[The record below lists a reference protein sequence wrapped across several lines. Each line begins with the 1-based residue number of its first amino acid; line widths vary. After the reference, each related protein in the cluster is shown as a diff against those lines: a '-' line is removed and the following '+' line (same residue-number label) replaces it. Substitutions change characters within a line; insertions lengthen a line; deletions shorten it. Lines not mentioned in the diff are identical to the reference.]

1 MAVTLTSTGVPAPQ
15 VYSGLKTLASAAVS
29 ASAGLYTAQEI
40 AAGDTTTVPADL
52 NRNAMQLD
60 LMGRYSGGW
69 MAIAHGL
76 ALSAGTGLTLN
87 ISAGHAIVD
96 GIVEFAAT
104 TAVMNANTTNH
115 VWAKRD
121 GTIEV
126 KNNVLTAPTVPGVY
140 LGAVVTGA
148 STITSVDEAGR
159 CVLRNGQ
166 MYRETGDEGFPADT
180 PSASMSFVAVTQGG
194 RWLWDG
200 EQYLMLTNAVP
211 LDQTSIQSAQSLV
224 VPSGFKRR
232 VFGDFDVT
240 GDLIVIGDFEVSE

>member
-76 ALSAGTGLTLN
+76 
-87 ISAGHAIVD
+87 AGHAIVD